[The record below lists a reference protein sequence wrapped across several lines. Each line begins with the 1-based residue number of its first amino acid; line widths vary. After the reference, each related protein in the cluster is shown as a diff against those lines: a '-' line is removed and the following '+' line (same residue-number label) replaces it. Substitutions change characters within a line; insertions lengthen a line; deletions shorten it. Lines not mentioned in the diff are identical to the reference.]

1 MKIGA
6 PLITVDRSFLIVAL
20 SFMNFLGSLEK
31 VLTYLLLTFSL
42 TSSLSSFGT
51 TMSFLLNHQ
60 ASITQTHSE
69 WRKVKDENALKGLID
84 EKPVFVGLV
93 VNLGL
98 EALLILAIV

>member
-1 MKIGA
+1 
-6 PLITVDRSFLIVAL
+6 
-20 SFMNFLGSLEK
+20 
-31 VLTYLLLTFSL
+31 
-42 TSSLSSFGT
+42 
-51 TMSFLLNHQ
+51 MSFLLNHQ